1 MVMTVTQKAV
11 AILALIFFVLL
22 ADFIVILGVSVKMRE
37 ALNNAIDGA
46 VMVNLDAEP
55 LRYTDMNSLRERA
68 EQAFYEILK
77 NELGLDNNFRNKTFF
92 RHGVKIEHLYIGWEG
107 DFPLVESEIS
117 VQIDTV
123 LLGRFL
129 FDTYIVRLN
138 SLDKL
143 YWQWA

>member
-1 MVMTVTQKAV
+1 
-11 AILALIFFVLL
+11 
-22 ADFIVILGVSVKMRE
+22 
-37 ALNNAIDGA
+37 
-46 VMVNLDAEP
+46 MVNLDGEP
-55 LRYTDMNSLRERA
+55 LRYADMNSLRERA

-107 DFPLVESEIS
+107 DFLVESEIS
-117 VQIDTV
+117 VKIDTV